1 MTNTYTYPFVE
12 DYIDVIA
19 GYKTPAG
26 KSKYSIFQPTE
37 PLISLARYD
46 VKVVDSFAE
55 QSRTNVAYTDKQA
68 SLAIALILKY
78 ERQLAKHQ
86 IDIAPIK
93 TTPKFRVPLR
103 TIDRTS
109 RVWIED
115 DRIKIKFPYNT
126 EHIDSIR
133 NESKESRGS
142 IAWNHDKKVWEADLT
157 EYTTNWVYTFS
168 KQHGFEID
176 SSVQEAMNLILAVET
191 QPYAIELQA
200 ATDALM
206 ITNAS
211 NSLLEYVNENLGG
224 FSFDNLLKLSDSAP
238 ILGYTINPVIAEVVI
253 ESYGTRFWSLCINK
267 DLKMDLSNAMQDQ
280 VQEIVDYATV
290 TNRFPIH
297 VYEPDMSDRLAMLF
311 IRKFAKEQIVDLD
324 AKQSVTSDTKLVL
337 ARKIPK
343 TYTPAIPLLIS
354 SAGMMFGGDKQ
365 LWLQSA
371 EKVVYFTKEVYNK
384 KNKKGQAV
392 ATI

>member
-1 MTNTYTYPFVE
+1 MTNTYTYQFVE

-46 VKVVDSFAE
+46 VKVVESFAE
-55 QSRTNVAYTDKQA
+55 QSRNSIAYTDKQA
-68 SLAIALILKY
+68 TLAIALVLKY
-78 ERQLAKHQ
+78 ERQLSKHQ
-86 IDIAPIK
+86 IDIAPVK
-93 TTPKFRVPLR
+93 TSPKFRTQLR

-126 EHIDSIR
+126 DHIDLIR
-133 NESKESRGS
+133 AESKESKGA
-142 IAWNHDKKVWEADLT
+142 IGWNHDKKIWEADLT
-157 EYTTNWVYTFS
+157 EYTTNWVYAFS
-168 KQHGFEID
+168 KQHNFEID
-176 SSVQEAMNLILAVET
+176 SSVQEAMDLILAVET
-191 QPYAIELQA
+191 TPYSIELQA
-200 ATDALM
+200 SADELV

-211 NSLLEYVNENLGG
+211 NSLKEYVNEQLGG
-224 FSFDNLLKLSDSAP
+224 FSFDNLLKLSDVAP
-238 ILGYTINPVIAEVVI
+238 ILGYTINPMIAEVVI

-267 DLKMDLSNAMQDQ
+267 DLKMDLNILMQDQ
-280 VQEIVDYATV
+280 VQEIVEYATV

-324 AKQSVTSDTKLVL
+324 AKQQLTGDTKLVI

-343 TYTPAIPLLIS
+343 TYVADIPLLIS
-354 SAGMMFGGDKQ
+354 GAGMMFGGDKQ
-365 LWLQSA
+365 LWLQAA

-384 KNKKGQAV
+384 KNKKGQVV
-392 ATI
+392 ATL